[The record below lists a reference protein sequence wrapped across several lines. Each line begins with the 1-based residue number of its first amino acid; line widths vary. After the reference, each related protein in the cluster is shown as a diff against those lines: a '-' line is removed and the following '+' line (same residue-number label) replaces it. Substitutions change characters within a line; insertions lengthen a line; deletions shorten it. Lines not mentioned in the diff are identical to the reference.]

1 MNVMKTV
8 ILMTLMMA
16 LLLLIGDAFGGE
28 QGLVMAFLFSLLM
41 NAGMYWFSDKMVLFM
56 YHAQEVTESEQPRVV
71 NLVRRIAAQA
81 HLPMPRVYLIETENS
96 NAFATGRNAEHAAV
110 AVTTGILRSLTDDE
124 LEGVLSHEFAH
135 IKHRDM
141 LTGTIVATMVGTITF
156 IARMAG
162 WAMLFT
168 GGRRDNRDSGGGIS
182 DLALLILAPIAAL
195 LLQLAISRSREF
207 AADAGGAAICGKPL
221 SLASALKKLEA
232 SAERTPMTN
241 ARPATANLFIV
252 NPLRA
257 GGVIKLF
264 STHPPVEE
272 RIARLEQIAMSGR

>member
-1 MNVMKTV
+1 MNMMKTV
-8 ILMTLMMA
+8 VLMTLMMV
-16 LLLLIGDAFGGE
+16 LLLLIGEAFGGE

-41 NAGMYWFSDKMVLFM
+41 NAGMYWFSDKMVLFS
-56 YHAQEVTESEQPRVV
+56 YHAQEATEAEQPRIVA
-71 NLVRRIAAQA
+71 LVRRIAAQA
-81 HLPMPRVYLIETENS
+81 HLPMPRVYIIDTDNC
-96 NAFATGRNAEHAAV
+96 NAFATGRNPEHAAV

-135 IKHRDM
+135 VKHRDI

-232 SAERTPMTN
+232 SAERNPMSG
-241 ARPATANLFIV
+241 AQPATSHLFIV

-257 GGVIKLF
+257 GGVMKLF

-272 RIARLEQIAMSGR
+272 RIARLEQIAMSGS

>member
-16 LLLLIGDAFGGE
+16 LLLLIGDAFGGA

-81 HLPMPRVYLIETENS
+81 HLPMPRVYIIETENS

-135 IKHRDM
+135 VKHRDM

-168 GGRRDNRDSGGGIS
+168 GGRRDNRNSGGGIS

-232 SAERTPMTN
+232 SAERTPMAN

-257 GGVIKLF
+257 GGVMKLF

-272 RIARLEQIAMSGR
+272 RVARLEQIAMSGS